1 VETGNKESRGGMCY
15 QRELQAE
22 FLIFHAVFPFD
33 VRARGIRDGTAFI
46 QGAKMR
52 TIAEKQRE
60 IPVGGEYD
68 VIVAGGGTAGAVA
81 AIAASRHGAHTLVV
95 EQFGFLGGTQTG
107 GLVGPLCPNYH
118 EDGTPLTRGIGQEIW
133 NRLALRGGGEQAG
146 NGRYLNKDWP
156 WFDPEGLKY
165 LLDDMV
171 TEAGVDILFHAFVS
185 DVLVED
191 GAVRGLIVESKSGR
205 QALLARCVVD
215 ATGDADVAFRAG
227 VPCESGRKSDGLN
240 QPASLRFH
248 LGNVDWTRAAEF
260 LRENG
265 MPWIKLPTV
274 SYGAGGG
281 AKDLEHVILKAV
293 EDGLVDAEA
302 VRYFQFFSLEGRPGE
317 VSFNCPELRANDPAD
332 AREISRMQIEGR
344 RQILQLM
351 SFCRKCIPGF
361 EQCYVV
367 STAPMVGVRSSRRI
381 VGEYVLTER
390 DVLGGTKFED
400 AVARNNWPID
410 IHSPKE
416 GEGLVL
422 KEEEAGLAPGDY
434 VEVPYGSI
442 VPKEIDSLLVAGRC
456 ISATFEAQAAI
467 RISRTCQALGQAA
480 GTAAALC
487 AIGGEKPRAL
497 DGRILHEVLARDGM
511 F

>member
-1 VETGNKESRGGMCY
+1 
-15 QRELQAE
+15 
-22 FLIFHAVFPFD
+22 
-33 VRARGIRDGTAFI
+33 
-46 QGAKMR
+46 
-52 TIAEKQRE
+52 
-60 IPVGGEYD
+60 
-68 VIVAGGGTAGAVA
+68 
-81 AIAASRHGAHTLVV
+81 
-95 EQFGFLGGTQTG
+95 
-107 GLVGPLCPNYH
+107 
-118 EDGTPLTRGIGQEIW
+118 
-133 NRLALRGGGEQAG
+133 
-146 NGRYLNKDWP
+146 
-156 WFDPEGLKY
+156 
-165 LLDDMV
+165 
-171 TEAGVDILFHAFVS
+171 
-185 DVLVED
+185 
-191 GAVRGLIVESKSGR
+191 
-205 QALLARCVVD
+205 
-215 ATGDADVAFRAG
+215 
-227 VPCESGRKSDGLN
+227 
-240 QPASLRFH
+240 
-248 LGNVDWTRAAEF
+248 
-260 LRENG
+260 
-265 MPWIKLPTV
+265 
-274 SYGAGGG
+274 
-281 AKDLEHVILKAV
+281 
-293 EDGLVDAEA
+293 
-302 VRYFQFFSLEGRPGE
+302 
-317 VSFNCPELRANDPAD
+317 
-332 AREISRMQIEGR
+332 MQIEGR